1 MKNYHTPIILLPI
14 PSSIMSN
21 NSHISSEAL
30 LNKVDK
36 LRELNIAQH
45 VGLPQV
51 GTVSILLNALL
62 TQLQLVVVGDQ
73 SSGKSSLLESLSGI
87 PFPRD
92 VNLCTRYA
100 TQISSRRD
108 QTYRVDISI
117 IPAPNSTPEH
127 IQNISSFSP
136 PSLGKHD
143 FKTRFPEIL
152 GQVNE
157 VMGIS
162 MGEDSSNGS
171 VFSEDI
177 LKIEIC
183 GPKEDYLTIIDVPG
197 IFRVAGGLTTPQDVA
212 LVRNIV
218 TKYIK
223 DKWNIILAV
232 IPSNVDIATQEILSL
247 AKEHDPQGERTL
259 GILTKPDL
267 VSEKSAQSAVCA
279 LIEGHK
285 HPLSL
290 GYYIVR
296 NRGADD
302 HDPFTSSGALALDQF
317 FNQSPWS
324 ELPRHRIGIS
334 SLKRRLGELLEELTS
349 REVPALVHELKE
361 KLKTA
366 KSALGSLGPGRST
379 PEEQRLLLG
388 QIAKDFESLTKDALS
403 STYNRRPDFENVQL
417 RLNTNLSKLS
427 GEFSRLLFNMG
438 HTWEMDEV
446 KLERRTME
454 VKHHIYD
461 KGHRHEGEFSIDTDA
476 DDENRSRQNHQPPI
490 LSPLNV

>member
-1 MKNYHTPIILLPI
+1 MGKNP
-14 PSSIMSN
+14 N

-30 LNKVDK
+30 LNKVDR

-45 VGLPQV
+45 VGLP
-51 GTVSILLNALL
+51 
-62 TQLQLVVVGDQ
+62 QLVVVGDQ

-183 GPKEDYLTIIDVPG
+183 GPEEDYLTIIDVPG
-197 IFRVAGGLTTPQDVA
+197 IFRVAGGLTTPEDVA

-223 DKWNIILAV
+223 DKRTIILAV

-279 LIEGHK
+279 LIEGRK

-334 SLKRRLGELLEELTS
+334 SLKHRLGELLEELTS
-349 REVPALVHELKE
+349 REFPALVHELKE

-388 QIAKDFESLTKDALS
+388 QIAKEFESLTKDALNA
-403 STYNRRPDFENVQL
+403 TYNRRPDFGNTQL
-417 RLNTNLSKLS
+417 RLITNLVKLS
-427 GEFSRLLFNMG
+427 DEFSTVLINMG
-438 HTWEMDEV
+438 HTWEMDDV
-446 KLERRTME
+446 KLEKLTME

-461 KGHRHEGEFSIDTDA
+461 EGHRHGGEFSIDTDA